1 MHTTTRFGVSM
12 DNELLAQLD
21 ALSEQQGFSSRS
33 DAIRH
38 LVRQELLSV
47 SSDPLEPVVAYLTLS
62 YRAGTRLPANPLPH
76 SAATALSLQILA
88 NLQLHAEE
96 GICLKILVLK
106 GPLAELQ
113 RWSQRLL
120 SRKGVVGRLTLAVSA
135 DLLPVLKR

>member
-1 MHTTTRFGVSM
+1 M

-38 LVRQELLSV
+38 LVRQELLAASG
-47 SSDPLEPVVAYLTLS
+47 DPLEPVVAYLTLS
-62 YRAGTRLPANPLPH
+62 YRAGTRLPPNPLAR
-76 SAATALSLQILA
+76 AAAASDPSSLQILA

-120 SRKGVVGRLTLAVSA
+120 SRKGIVGRLTLAVTA
-135 DLLPVLKR
+135 GLLQELQS